1 MRHADLRGDMLAG
14 VTSPT
19 QDLGGSRVG
28 GFADVPGTGSGTAH
42 LHPVG
47 QTLLTQRVSEDD
59 FGHR

>member
-1 MRHADLRGDMLAG
+1 MLAG

-47 QTLLTQRVSEDD
+47 QTFLTQRVSEDD
-59 FGHR
+59 FSHR